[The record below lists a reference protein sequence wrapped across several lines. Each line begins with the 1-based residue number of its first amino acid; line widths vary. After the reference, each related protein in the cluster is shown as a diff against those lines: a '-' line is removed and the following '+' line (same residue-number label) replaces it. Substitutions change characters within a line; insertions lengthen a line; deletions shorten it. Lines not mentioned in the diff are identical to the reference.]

1 MHISLTVGD
10 VLLTVFITIVGGFF
24 VIYAYPFIPR
34 YWAVLITFSA
44 QTSERFAALRLR
56 SLTRQLEQV
65 KQLRADPSK
74 HNGWTT
80 AILGDIV
87 VFVGLAVFLLV
98 ASITAIINMVLASL
112 AERLRSLKGALDDVE
127 RRSVD
132 LPADWSSIYGVDL
145 APGTILLLTTSVV
158 LCVGAMWLA
167 MALASKLRRFGNL
180 EERERFLNDQIE
192 SLCARYPALR

>member
-1 MHISLTVGD
+1 
-10 VLLTVFITIVGGFF
+10 
-24 VIYAYPFIPR
+24 
-34 YWAVLITFSA
+34 
-44 QTSERFAALRLR
+44 
-56 SLTRQLEQV
+56 
-65 KQLRADPSK
+65 
-74 HNGWTT
+74 
-80 AILGDIV
+80 
-87 VFVGLAVFLLV
+87 
-98 ASITAIINMVLASL
+98 
-112 AERLRSLKGALDDVE
+112 LRSLKGALDDVE

-145 APGTILLLTTSVV
+145 APGTIVLLTTSVV